1 MHGKSKLIRTR
12 FGSTG
17 ILTDIKMLYFAN
29 RRGKSAAIWSCQ
41 KSANDKTDKSDMRER
56 SKAELWECI
65 IAKAEEGYN
74 EQRRLKSEVKAERIQ
89 NFGGLGFFL
98 AVALLLWW
106 VFAHVLIFIDMKT
119 NHYYK

>member
-1 MHGKSKLIRTR
+1 
-12 FGSTG
+12 
-17 ILTDIKMLYFAN
+17 
-29 RRGKSAAIWSCQ
+29 
-41 KSANDKTDKSDMRER
+41 MRER

-74 EQRRLKSEVKAERIQ
+74 EQRRLKPEVKAERIQ

-106 VFAHVLIFIDMKT
+106 VFAHVLIFIDMQT